1 MITETRHFDKVQTD
15 DMSDIEG
22 VDNSIDIEQEEIR
35 QDQHEQEVVFTIR
48 SFVDVDFGRSMQEYC
63 KPYVLEPMTLDF
75 DDVASVA
82 VSVVRR
88 LLHNRVDDFQL
99 QMMQVISEICEP
111 LITQPDNAMQE
122 HDLFT

>member
-1 MITETRHFDKVQTD
+1 
-15 DMSDIEG
+15 
-22 VDNSIDIEQEEIR
+22 
-35 QDQHEQEVVFTIR
+35 
-48 SFVDVDFGRSMQEYC
+48 
-63 KPYVLEPMTLDF
+63 MTLDF

-88 LLHNRVDDFQL
+88 FLHNRVDDFQL

-111 LITQPDNAMQE
+111 LIAQPDAPD